1 MNDSELH
8 DLTMLFI
15 QNKIND
21 TFTVKEVYDLYQKTK
36 EEFQTLIANPEN
48 MMTGFAKLDLKR

>member
-36 EEFQTLIANPEN
+36 GEFQSLIATPGK
-48 MMTGFAKLDLKR
+48 MMYGFANPNQER